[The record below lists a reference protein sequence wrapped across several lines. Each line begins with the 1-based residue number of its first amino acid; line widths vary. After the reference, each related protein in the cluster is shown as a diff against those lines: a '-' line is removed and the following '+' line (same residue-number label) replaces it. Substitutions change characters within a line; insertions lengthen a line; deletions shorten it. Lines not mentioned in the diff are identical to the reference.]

1 MSMILTA
8 AKPVHQNKASY
19 VCFNY
24 ALTLA
29 LSLLRFVSKIKMLI
43 LLAKTMWKKGSPYR
57 VKYCV
62 PTRVQN
68 VIVRF
73 KLMEIP

>member
-1 MSMILTA
+1 MILTA

-43 LLAKTMWKKGSPYR
+43 LLAKTM
-57 VKYCV
+57 
-62 PTRVQN
+62 
-68 VIVRF
+68 
-73 KLMEIP
+73 